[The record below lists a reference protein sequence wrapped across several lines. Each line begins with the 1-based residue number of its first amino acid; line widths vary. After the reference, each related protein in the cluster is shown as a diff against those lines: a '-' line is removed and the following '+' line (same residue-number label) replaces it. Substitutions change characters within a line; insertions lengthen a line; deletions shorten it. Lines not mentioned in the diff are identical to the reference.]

1 MKLHREQKLNIL
13 IALLIFTAALAPLFA
28 EIATL
33 EYVQGWVDL
42 RYPDGETVEALIG
55 DPLNKDDSIVTGDD
69 GIATLTS
76 RGATEITVK
85 PNSIFSLR
93 EIDSGGEKETVMHTA
108 LGAVSFKFNRLLG
121 KEPRISTPSSVAGIR
136 GTEFTVYAG
145 DEGSTLFTVDSGEV
159 MVTSQ
164 GVPVVLY
171 EGEGVEVKAGRAPGA
186 KFELLGKPI
195 DFSVWAA
202 EKQSEFS
209 ADPVAG
215 LRGIQKQMNDYI
227 REVES
232 LSVMLDDQIKLI
244 TDMKAEMIEI
254 KEKQGDNAAQKYF
267 MDQLSPESTFAGN
280 INHNLRFFA
289 LTAFSM
295 KRFVMAKQY
304 SLLKAQQL
312 IGTTNSMI
320 KQSFELMNK
329 IEENFDLSIVPKL
342 VPNDI

>member
-13 IALLIFTAALAPLFA
+13 IALLIFTAALAPLFT
-28 EIATL
+28 EVATL

-171 EGEGVEVKAGRAPGA
+171 EGEGVEVKAGRAPGK
-186 KFELLGKPI
+186 KFELLGKPV

-215 LRGIQKQMNDYI
+215 LRGIQKQMEQYV
-227 REVES
+227 REVENLS
-232 LSVMLDDQIKLI
+232 YDYEEGKHFLSEEREKLRTIKEQQGQTKLDEYYNSTVAPLEKQLSVIYLNRTILVAI
-244 TDMKAEMIEI
+244 C
-254 KEKQGDNAAQKYF
+254 
-267 MDQLSPESTFAGN
+267 
-280 INHNLRFFA
+280 FF
-289 LTAFSM
+289 
-295 KRFVMAKQY
+295 
-304 SLLKAQQL
+304 
-312 IGTTNSMI
+312 
-320 KQSFELMNK
+320 
-329 IEENFDLSIVPKL
+329 P
-342 VPNDI
+342 